1 MDRFDMLL
9 IAGIVLAAIG
19 LGLIYFPLGLIA
31 IGAGCIALSLIG
43 ARGETAPRAAVD
55 SRQKHAG
62 MTEK

>member
-1 MDRFDMLL
+1 MDRYDVLL

-31 IGAGCIALSLIG
+31 CGAGCIALAMIG
-43 ARGETAPRAAVD
+43 ARGQMAPRTAVD
-55 SRQKHAG
+55 SRQKPAG